1 MVILFVNENGTA
13 EKAGINQINPQNIEY
28 FYASFVKAY
37 QAISSADKDLS
48 AVHMSI
54 QFVTSL
60 CKI

>member
-1 MVILFVNENGTA
+1 MKMVTA

-54 QFVTSL
+54 QFVTL
-60 CKI
+60 L